1 MSVMLS
7 RKWAGILHS
16 QIKKKVNLIEL
27 EEAVG
32 ENSEVFNLS
41 ERATSVSD
49 SLHGSDNA
57 GSLCNGLKAGSK
69 K

>member
-7 RKWAGILHS
+7 RKWAGILHG

-32 ENSEVFNLS
+32 ENSEVFNLN
-41 ERATSVSD
+41 ERATSVS
-49 SLHGSDNA
+49 GTA
-57 GSLCNGLKAGSK
+57 CTGLTMQVVFAMV
-69 K
+69 

>member
-1 MSVMLS
+1 M
-7 RKWAGILHS
+7 
-16 QIKKKVNLIEL
+16 NLIEL

-41 ERATSVSD
+41 ERAMSVSD